1 MKQLIETDVEYL
13 KEGDLIFDFKHR
25 NFQKIISVQLEDKYG
40 TDLRYGTS
48 IYPVENII
56 IHYGEKS
63 NVSDNFKAG
72 NKVLI
77 LIDID
82 NLKITKPENIK

>member
-1 MKQLIETDVEYL
+1 MKQLIEIDVEYL

-25 NFQKIISVQLEDKYG
+25 NLQEVISVQLEDKYG
-40 TDLRYGTS
+40 TDLRYRTS

-63 NVSDNFKAG
+63 NVSDNLKVG

-77 LIDID
+77 LIDTEE
-82 NLKITKPENIK
+82 LKIIKPENIR